1 MTKEDVKKF
10 WEDHKVAIKT
20 GVKIGVGIAAAVV
33 IGKKLKSHGSGSNDV
48 LNPELIECA
57 KCAAKPKADFTPPA
71 VPKSLIEFGVP
82 GWEGCYSKCLEFM
95 LPMAQPDGSGYP
107 TKIGDLPR
115 LIDAIRDIPGVTDES
130 EVWAL
135 FNIEWN

>member
-1 MTKEDVKKF
+1 MTKEDVKRF

-33 IGKKLKSHGSGSNDV
+33 IGKKLKSHCSESDV
-48 LNPELIECA
+48 LKPELIECA
-57 KCAAKPKADFTPPA
+57 KCATKPKVEFTPPS

-82 GWEGCYSKCLEFM
+82 AWDGCYSKYLEFM
-95 LPMAQPDGSGYP
+95 LPTAQPDGTGYS
-107 TKIGDLPR
+107 TKVSDLPR
-115 LIDAIRDIPGVTDES
+115 LIDAIHDIPGVTDES
-130 EVWAL
+130 SVWAL